1 MIKGGRRYLVQTII
15 ALAPAALVAG
25 CSGAGG
31 EGASEFSPL
40 PEAPELSERLISG
53 SVTGLNGNVTL
64 NWLGNSEMLSPGAFT
79 VYPAFDNDNPAQ
91 TSFTLTLSDDPL
103 GQRCRIDSQT
113 SFVDQ
118 TEDVTGVAIHCEEQ
132 NVVLVS
138 GENFFTG
145 DAMNAMSFSAGWD
158 DGSGRQTVT
167 ETLDAAGEF
176 ELELPT
182 FDGRV
187 VINADS
193 VGFGE
198 QSVIV
203 YNTATAG
210 SRVARLLMQTR
221 NAAATFDAAAGAS
234 LLVGGEAFVTIP
246 GGALVDGSGTPYSG
260 AVTAELTLIDPS
272 VDAALLPGDYLS
284 RDGGGLVQPLESFG
298 AISVTLF
305 GDAGQALD
313 LAAGQT
319 ATINIPVAAAALAG
333 APASLPLYWYDDV
346 DGYHVQEGTG
356 TLTTLGSGTQAY
368 SAAVDHFTVWGAHR
382 AFDPVNVTGCVVNP
396 ANTPLP
402 NVRVNATG
410 VDYIGTSSAITD
422 AARNFSIAVKPN
434 ASVLLAA
441 GDGLQS
447 RTVQVATGNADN
459 SVDECIEASAG
470 SSTITLTWGT
480 NPSDLDTHLH
490 GISAV
495 DSGDDFHIDYTN
507 RNVTVAGLELFL
519 DVDDVTSFGPE
530 IVTIPEFPFEGT
542 YRYGVHLFAGSGDIA
557 TSPARVELNLAGETS
572 VFIPPPGTP
581 TDCWAVFDITVNA
594 MGAATLTT
602 LNSWEPEAWCT
613 SGSFGGVTI
622 NSGAVAPALTVDKG
636 RSPLTR
642 AIEDKYYR

>member
-1 MIKGGRRYLVQTII
+1 MFGVLGL
-15 ALAPAALVAG
+15 AALTALTSG
-25 CSGAGG
+25 CSGEGG

-40 PEAPELSERLISG
+40 PTTPELTERLISG
-53 SVTGLNGNVTL
+53 SVTGLTGNVTI
-64 NWLGNSEMLSPGAFT
+64 NWLGNAQVLSPGAFT
-79 VYPAFDNDNPAQ
+79 LYPAFDSDDPAQ
-91 TSFTLTLSDDPL
+91 TSFTLSLSDDPL
-103 GQRCRIDSQT
+103 GQTCSIDSQT

-118 TEDVTGVAIHCEEQ
+118 TDDVTGVVISCVEQ

-145 DAMNAMSFSAGWD
+145 DPMGAMSFTAGWD

-167 ETLDAAGEF
+167 ETLDATGAF

-187 VINADS
+187 VINADTD
-193 VGFGE
+193 GFGE

-234 LLVGGEAFVTIP
+234 FLVGGEVFATIP
-246 GGALVDGSGTPYSG
+246 GGALVDDTGTPYSG
-260 AVTAELTLIDPS
+260 DVTAELTLIDPS

-284 RDGGGLVQPLESFG
+284 RNGSGVVQPIESFG
-298 AISVTLF
+298 ALSLTLF
-305 GDAGQALD
+305 GAAGEVLD
-313 LAAGQT
+313 LAPGQS
-319 ATINIPVAAAALAG
+319 ATVNIPVAAAALAG
-333 APASLPLYWYDDV
+333 APATLPLFWYDDV
-346 DGYHVQEGTG
+346 DGYHVPEGTG
-356 TLTTLGSGTQAY
+356 TLTTLGGGTQVY
-368 SAAVDHFTVWGAHR
+368 SATVDHFTVWGAHQPY
-382 AFDPVNVTGCVVNP
+382 DPVNVTGCVVNP
-396 ANTPLP
+396 ASTPLP

-410 VDYIGTSSAITD
+410 VDYIGTSAAITD
-422 AARNFSIAVKPN
+422 AAGNFSIAVKPN
-434 ASVLLAA
+434 STVLLAA

-447 RTVQVATGNADN
+447 RTVQVDTGAADSN
-459 SVDECIEASAG
+459 VAECIEASAG

-480 NPSDLDTHLH
+480 NPSDLDTHLY

-507 RNVTVAGLELFL
+507 RNVLVAGLELFL

-557 TSPARVELNLAGETS
+557 NSPARVELNLAGETT
-572 VFIPPPGTP
+572 VFNPPGGTP
-581 TDCWAVFDITVNA
+581 TDCWAVFDITVDA
-594 MGAATLTT
+594 MGSATLTE
-602 LNSWEPEAWCT
+602 LNRWEPEAWCT

-622 NSGAVAPALTVDKG
+622 TSGEAGTQLAIDKG
-636 RSPLTR
+636 GNPLGQ